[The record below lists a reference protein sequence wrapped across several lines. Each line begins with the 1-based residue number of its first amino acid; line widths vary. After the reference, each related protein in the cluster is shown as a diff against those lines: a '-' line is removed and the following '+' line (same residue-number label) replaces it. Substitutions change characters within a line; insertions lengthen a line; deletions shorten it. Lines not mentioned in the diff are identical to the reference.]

1 MSTRKNC
8 IEWARAGKEKI
19 MQRFTALTAIVASVA
34 LYTACAAKP
43 IPFHQMR
50 TPSGDFC
57 SDMPIFSGTT
67 QPDREFHRIGPVKS
81 LPNLKSPAERLESL
95 RKAACDAGADGI
107 VEGAEA
113 EETQIDATH
122 SLVASGTGV
131 IWTRRP
137 DTEARPLGLGAVTE
151 KKPDSET
158 KAPPPEPTAKDPTPL
173 NTSGE
178 VKSPPPPPTPAITAD
193 PAPTSTATAAPT
205 TTTKTTTKT
214 KTKTK

>member
-1 MSTRKNC
+1 
-8 IEWARAGKEKI
+8 
-19 MQRFTALTAIVASVA
+19 MQRSLAFTAIVASVA

-43 IPFHQMR
+43 IPFHQMQ

-57 SDMPIFSGTT
+57 SDMPIFSGMT

-81 LPNLKSPAERLESL
+81 KPNLKSPAERLESL
-95 RKAACDAGADGI
+95 RKAACEAGADAI
-107 VEGAEA
+107 VEAAEA

-137 DTEARPLGLGAVTE
+137 DTEARPLGMGAVTE
-151 KKPDSET
+151 VKPDSAP
-158 KAPPPEPTAKDPTPL
+158 KMPPPETTAKDVTPL
-173 NTSGE
+173 NTTGE
-178 VKSPPPPPTPAITAD
+178 VKSPPPTPTPAVTAE

-214 KTKTK
+214 KTKK